1 MHIFENM
8 RIFIQENRVNRKKV
22 FIDGREGTTGLRIF
36 ERLETRD
43 DVEMLVLPD
52 DVRKDPAARKEMLYS
67 ADIAFLCLPDD
78 AARESA
84 ALAEGSDVILI
95 DTSTAHRT
103 NPAWAYGFP
112 ELSPES
118 EAKIRA
124 SRRIAVPGCHASGFV
139 ALVYPLIR
147 AGILP
152 ADAALSCFSVTGYS
166 GGGKKMIAQYEAK
179 ERDAQLDAPRQYA
192 LAQKH
197 KHLPEMQA
205 IPGLGVAPI
214 FCPIVA
220 DYYSGMTVTVPVFA
234 SQLSG
239 GVTPD
244 DVKAIYRDAYRGGL
258 VSYDESILDGG
269 MAGANLLAGKDT
281 MRVALGGNAERLL
294 LISHFDNLGKGASGA
309 AVQCLNLVL
318 GRPMEYGLCV

>member
-1 MHIFENM
+1 ME
-8 RIFIQENRVNRKKV
+8 KKKI

-36 ERLETRD
+36 ERLAGRD
-43 DVEMLVLPD
+43 DVEMLVLPEET
-52 DVRKDPAARKEMLYS
+52 RKDPAARKAMLHQAY
-67 ADIAFLCLPDD
+67 AAFLCLPDD
-78 AARESA
+78 AAKESA

-118 EAKIRA
+118 EAKIR
-124 SRRIAVPGCHASGFV
+124 SSKRIAVPGCHASGFV
-139 ALVYPLIR
+139 SLVHPLIR
-147 AGILP
+147 AGVLP

-166 GGGKKMIAQYEAK
+166 GGGKKMIAQYEAD
-179 ERDAQLDAPRQYA
+179 ERDAELDSPRQYA
-192 LAQKH
+192 LAQSH

-205 IPGLGVAPI
+205 IPGLSVKPI

-234 SQLSG
+234 SQLKAG
-239 GVTPD
+239 TTPECL
-244 DVKAIYRDAYRGGL
+244 KEIYKSTYTGGL
-258 VSYDESILDGG
+258 VSYDDSVIASG
-269 MAGANLLAGKDT
+269 MAAGNTLSGNDT
-281 MRVALGGNAERLL
+281 MKIAVSGNEERIL

-318 GRPMEYGLCV
+318 GQPMSYGLSV

>member
-1 MHIFENM
+1 VE
-8 RIFIQENRVNRKKV
+8 KKKI

-36 ERLETRD
+36 ERLAGRD
-43 DVEMLVLPD
+43 DVEMLVLPEET
-52 DVRKDPAARKEMLYS
+52 RKDPAARKAMLHQAY
-67 ADIAFLCLPDD
+67 AAFLCLPDD
-78 AARESA
+78 AAKESA

-118 EAKIRA
+118 EAKIR
-124 SRRIAVPGCHASGFV
+124 SSKRIAVPGCHASGFV
-139 ALVYPLIR
+139 SLVHPLIR
-147 AGILP
+147 AGVLP

-166 GGGKKMIAQYEAK
+166 GGGKKMIAQYEAD
-179 ERDAQLDAPRQYA
+179 ERDAELDSPRQYA
-192 LAQKH
+192 LAQSH

-205 IPGLGVAPI
+205 IPGLSVKPI

-234 SQLSG
+234 SQLKAG
-239 GVTPD
+239 TTPECL
-244 DVKAIYRDAYRGGL
+244 KEIYKSTYTGGL
-258 VSYDESILDGG
+258 VSYDDSVIASG
-269 MAGANLLAGKDT
+269 MAAGNTLSGNDT
-281 MRVALGGNAERLL
+281 MKIAVSGNEERIL

-318 GRPMEYGLCV
+318 GQPMSYGLSV